1 MGSVRSSAP
10 SPPLCASMVPST
22 SISLSSR
29 PTWCPTPVS
38 TSLWLH
44 TPPSSPP
51 RRLTM
56 SSSQLLRS
64 PTLASRSES
73 TTSHP
78 LLFLVVILP
87 RSSAP
92 CACCPTPLPLLRLGL
107 VLTTS
112 SISCTPN
119 VPSFTGTSERAWKRE
134 SSLRLVKILLPLRR
148 TTRRSESTV
157 LKERLKRRARS
168 IKHSLRLT

>member
-1 MGSVRSSAP
+1 MVKCDPRHGKYMACCMLYRGDVVPKDVNAAIPLSRPSAP
-10 SPPLCASMVPST
+10 S
-22 SISLSSR
+22 
-29 PTWCPTPVS
+29 
-38 TSLWLH
+38 
-44 TPPSSPP
+44 
-51 RRLTM
+51 
-56 SSSQLLRS
+56 SSSTGA
-64 PTLASRSES
+64 PLASRSES

-112 SISCTPN
+112 SISRTPN

-148 TTRRSESTV
+148 TTKRSESTV